1 MDDISLFVAN
11 WNDKA
16 TNIKYISEKLNIGL
30 DSIVFI
36 DDNEFEQD
44 YVKNRIPEVTVING
58 KNPFQSIESIHSGNY
73 FEVSSISEEDL
84 SRTES
89 IQALINQNQQINDS
103 SKDLQSYLISLDMRA
118 TSTNID
124 ESNINRAEQLL
135 IKTNQ
140 FELTSFRPSKM
151 KS

>member
-58 KNPFQSIESIHSGNY
+58 KNPFQSIESIHSGKLFLKSHLYLKKIYQERNQY
-73 FEVSSISEEDL
+73 KHLSIKINKL
-84 SRTES
+84 MILARTYKV
-89 IQALINQNQQINDS
+89 I
-103 SKDLQSYLISLDMRA
+103 
-118 TSTNID
+118 
-124 ESNINRAEQLL
+124 
-135 IKTNQ
+135 
-140 FELTSFRPSKM
+140 
-151 KS
+151 